1 MWLPRKKYFCILE
14 NKIANLLQSSTLKT
28 DVLDIQKTD
37 VLDSEKFATNNNK
50 EIILNNKNKKKQLP
64 DTTEKKE
71 FFSAG
76 IENIDSEI
84 KNSSDLE
91 ENISEEKKLPTP
103 NPLPI
108 SQEVENVIRWIK
120 EWCEHV
126 WYAYNPGKQER
137 NFAKHISSK
146 AMLERIQ
153 QYWMDLENFIKNVI
167 KTSKAPYAPRVNSPM
182 DFYYNRPNAINNA
195 KKYKEN
201 NEMNKKKIVVLQ

>member
-1 MWLPRKKYFCILE
+1 LE

-120 EWCEHV
+120 E
-126 WYAYNPGKQER
+126 
-137 NFAKHISSK
+137 
-146 AMLERIQ
+146 
-153 QYWMDLENFIKNVI
+153 
-167 KTSKAPYAPRVNSPM
+167 
-182 DFYYNRPNAINNA
+182 
-195 KKYKEN
+195 
-201 NEMNKKKIVVLQ
+201 